1 MIGGN
6 LCLIAHLVGSEY
18 SLDTKG
24 KILLLEDIG
33 EYHYNLDRMVI
44 QMKNA
49 GLFNHLAG
57 LVIGGFSDM
66 RDEPTDIGAGAYEIL
81 QSHIKEFNY
90 PICYDFPIS
99 HGMANYP
106 IKLGAHYTLAVLAQG
121 VTVLEQ

>member
-1 MIGGN
+1 
-6 LCLIAHLVGSEY
+6 
-18 SLDTKG
+18 
-24 KILLLEDIG
+24 
-33 EYHYNLDRMVI
+33 
-44 QMKNA
+44 MKNA

-106 IKLGAHYTLAVLAQG
+106 IKLGAQYTLSVLAQG
-121 VTVLEQ
+121 VTLLEQ